1 MRTVPHRTVQH
12 AHSTGM
18 RRREASKGGQG
29 RGARA
34 DKDGEQPGESSSAV
48 SAQEQEHSG
57 VTVSA
62 QDWFESAS
70 YARERFVICGALQ
83 YTDAS
88 TRHQSTARGT
98 GAKDALGRAPRALTT
113 AECALAGAGGGMRT
127 ARTCVPHGFKKEG
140 DLIVH
145 RSIVVNPLRQPACHG
160 SVSCV
165 SPLQYVGV
173 FARSQDG
180 MDKTGGS
187 GDEAQHVE
195 VRSLAKGQCVNR
207 HGEASSRGH
216 LAALACYL
224 ESVLPPSRTPA
235 RTFTVWHE
243 RGRRCGRVAV
253 EGMCQGK

>member
-113 AECALAGAGGGMRT
+113 AVRTGWRWRRHAYRTHMRT
-127 ARTCVPHGFKKEG
+127 
-140 DLIVH
+140 
-145 RSIVVNPLRQPACHG
+145 
-160 SVSCV
+160 
-165 SPLQYVGV
+165 
-173 FARSQDG
+173 
-180 MDKTGGS
+180 
-187 GDEAQHVE
+187 
-195 VRSLAKGQCVNR
+195 
-207 HGEASSRGH
+207 SRIQK
-216 LAALACYL
+216 
-224 ESVLPPSRTPA
+224 
-235 RTFTVWHE
+235 
-243 RGRRCGRVAV
+243 RGRLDCA
-253 EGMCQGK
+253 